1 MIDILLVIYRGG
13 FGILSVMEILKPR
26 PSWYNYQKVPE
37 MGNFLSKF
45 SLAKFSII
53 LRKIFKEPDNSTCLF
68 FKFL

>member
-37 MGNFLSKF
+37 MGNFLRQITFQIF
-45 SLAKFSII
+45 S
-53 LRKIFKEPDNSTCLF
+53 RQIFNNIKENL
-68 FKFL
+68 